1 MIAKAPH
8 IREVPCRPFLD
19 QRPGTAGLRKKVSV
33 FIQANYLECF
43 IQAILSTI
51 DLPAAGRLV
60 VGGDGRFFNDE
71 AIQIIIR
78 MCAAHGVG
86 HLIVGRNGILSTPAA
101 SNLIR
106 QRRAHGG
113 FILTASHNPGGP
125 DGDFGVKFNT
135 ATGGQAPEALAAAVF
150 EASKR
155 LSAYR
160 IADLPDVD
168 LTRTGTQSLGPL
180 TLEVVDATQDY
191 LRLMQQLFDF
201 DAMAAMLAGGARLQF
216 DALHGVTGPY
226 ALRILCD
233 ELGASRDSILHA
245 ESLPDFGGLHPDPNP
260 TDAAVLVEKV
270 FGAAPPDLAAASDG
284 DGDRNMILGP
294 RFILSPGDSIA
305 VMLAHAD
312 KLPGYRD
319 GIPGV
324 ARSMPTS
331 RAVDRVAEHL
341 GIPCYE
347 TPTGWRYFCNLL
359 EAGLIGLCGEES
371 FGTGSA
377 HAREKDGLWAVLFW
391 LNLLA
396 ILERPLPDIVREHWL
411 RFGRNYFQRHDFF
424 VADADRAD
432 DLMAALRSSLGALA
446 GKRVGGTMIKL
457 ADDFVYR
464 DPVDHSESRHQGIR
478 IWCDDGSRIVYRLSG
493 TGTSGA
499 TLRVY
504 LEKLEQASDRTELP
518 IDEVLGPVAE
528 CARETARIRHFIGLD
543 SPTLVI

>member
-1 MIAKAPH
+1 
-8 IREVPCRPFLD
+8 
-19 QRPGTAGLRKKVSV
+19 
-33 FIQANYLECF
+33 
-43 IQAILSTI
+43 
-51 DLPAAGRLV
+51 
-60 VGGDGRFFNDE
+60 
-71 AIQIIIR
+71 
-78 MCAAHGVG
+78 
-86 HLIVGRNGILSTPAA
+86 
-101 SNLIR
+101 
-106 QRRAHGG
+106 
-113 FILTASHNPGGP
+113 
-125 DGDFGVKFNT
+125 
-135 ATGGQAPEALAAAVF
+135 
-150 EASKR
+150 
-155 LSAYR
+155 
-160 IADLPDVD
+160 
-168 LTRTGTQSLGPL
+168 
-180 TLEVVDATQDY
+180 
-191 LRLMQQLFDF
+191 
-201 DAMAAMLAGGARLQF
+201 
-216 DALHGVTGPY
+216 
-226 ALRILCD
+226 
-233 ELGASRDSILHA
+233 
-245 ESLPDFGGLHPDPNP
+245 
-260 TDAAVLVEKV
+260 
-270 FGAAPPDLAAASDG
+270 
-284 DGDRNMILGP
+284 
-294 RFILSPGDSIA
+294 
-305 VMLAHAD
+305 MLAHAD